1 MLRAKTPED
10 LRRSNVGGRRVLTKD
25 RVETKLSALSAEF
38 NTMKEVNKL
47 ALLLSLSAILPFA
60 AAAKSPESTYI
71 EHCLKSPE
79 VPVPVAVVTPS
90 VLPEYAGSTVEVE
103 FTVDTSGKPIDL
115 SVKSSPDTALSTAV
129 VDAVKQWRF
138 TPAQANG
145 IPVAKKVFLPVK
157 IVDDLPGTRYA
168 AN

>member
-1 MLRAKTPED
+1 
-10 LRRSNVGGRRVLTKD
+10 
-25 RVETKLSALSAEF
+25 
-38 NTMKEVNKL
+38 MKEVNKL
-47 ALLLSLSAILPFA
+47 ALLFSLGALLPFA

-71 EHCLKSPE
+71 ENCSKSPD

-90 VLPEYAGSTVEVE
+90 VPSEFAGSTVELE
-103 FTVDTSGKPIDL
+103 FTVDTTGKPTAL
-115 SVKSSPDTALSTAV
+115 SVKSSPDTTLSAAV

-157 IVDDLPGTRYA
+157 IVDDLPGSRYVM
-168 AN
+168 N